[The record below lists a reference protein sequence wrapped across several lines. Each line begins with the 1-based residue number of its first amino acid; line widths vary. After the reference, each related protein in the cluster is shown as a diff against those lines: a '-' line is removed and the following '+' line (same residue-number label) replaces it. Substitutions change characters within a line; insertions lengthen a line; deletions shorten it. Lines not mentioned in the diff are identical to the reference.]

1 MSEHVFR
8 PGGVQMDKDKLD
20 FEHLVQPHLN
30 TAFRTAFLLI
40 HDYHLAQDAVQE
52 ALWEAYQSLYRFD
65 VRKGTSFRAWFMK
78 IVTHRALNLIRR
90 KKSTTELN
98 ADFMGTGPSPLES
111 ILQQETEQQ
120 VWRAIQTMKPVH
132 RSTVILYYYGDF
144 SIAEIAKMLGVF
156 EGTVKSRLHKARKL
170 IGEKMKVE
178 EAALGDVEMGVIAND

>member
-1 MSEHVFR
+1 
-8 PGGVQMDKDKLD
+8 MDKDKLD